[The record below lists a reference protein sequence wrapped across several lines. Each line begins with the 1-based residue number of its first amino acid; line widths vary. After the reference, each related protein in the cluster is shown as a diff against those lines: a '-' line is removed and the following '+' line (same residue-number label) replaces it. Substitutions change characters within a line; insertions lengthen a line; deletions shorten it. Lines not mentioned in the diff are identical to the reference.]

1 MTTREDKKQWEIRQ
15 GFRVAKVLN
24 DTEGFDYEAGPAKQ
38 EPADVILKSSS
49 GKYPDREAQIVSIP
63 LDFRSRDD
71 KGTIEKLRTSL
82 RDFLTARKLRHLLVG
97 VIPSSRTE
105 MGGAPKHLVEKL
117 AEIIEREGSK
127 VDVHLKYEDLEKYD
141 PEVADMVHF
150 VNVSH
155 HPEIIEGVEI
165 DIPAG
170 GAVPI
175 DGQWIEEGIRKKLV
189 KYGGEDAVKS
199 LALIIG
205 VAGFVDD
212 RQVNAFKKTFS
223 EANLPFAEIW
233 INTEFHGTYCLKK
246 RS

>member
-1 MTTREDKKQWEIRQ
+1 MTTREDKKQWELRQ
-15 GFRVAKVLN
+15 GFLVAKILN
-24 DTEGFDYEAGPAKQ
+24 ETEGSDYEAEPAKQ

-49 GKYPDREAQIVSIP
+49 GEYPDREAQIVSIP

-82 RDFLTARKLRHLLVG
+82 RDFLMVRGLRHLLVG
-97 VIPSSRTE
+97 IIPSNRTE
-105 MGGAPKHLVEKL
+105 MGGMPKHLVEKL
-117 AEIIEREGSK
+117 AEIIERAGSK
-127 VDVHLKYEDLEKYD
+127 VDVHLKYEDLEQYD
-141 PEVADMVHF
+141 HEVSDMVHF

-155 HPEIIEGVEI
+155 HPEIIEDIEI

-199 LALIIG
+199 LGLIIG

-212 RQVNAFKKTFS
+212 KQVNAFKTTFS

-233 INTEFHGTYCLKK
+233 INTEFHGTHCLKK
-246 RS
+246 RN